1 MSGVQ
6 SWAVGVCFTVAAAAV
21 LQYLAPGGVMQ
32 RMVKLILGAFVL
44 YGIMMPLIS
53 LVPQLQNGLQDYIDT
68 GQGASAVDLSDT
80 VQEQMYTAAS
90 SGIQSVVAVELAKK
104 NVHCENVAL
113 IMDRNPDN
121 SISISKVLVTVSSAA
136 MSQDVLEQHLS
147 GVLGLKT
154 EVTIYDG

>member
-6 SWAVGVCFTVAAAAV
+6 SWAVGVCFTVVAAAV
-21 LQYLAPGGVMQ
+21 LQYLAPGGAMQ